1 MSENLIKTIKLG
13 FNNVKSKPQLWWTAL
28 LALLIVLG
36 FAVSANMFVSVAQD
50 AQDRLINVR
59 IGSIQDVLA
68 QFVPLHIDDQNLLQ
82 EKVNA
87 IASSNETITTF
98 KILKLDNDNAV
109 IVASLNKEDIGKVES
124 KFTESLS
131 FALRDHKNSYTFER
145 FSEERLFDT
154 VRAVVDDSGK
164 IIGSIVTTQTLSE
177 ADKLIDVSIKMS
189 IAILIGIVLLIMVLF
204 LRHSKII
211 DYISLYKKLKDVDQ
225 LKDDFIGMAS
235 HELRTPLSIIGG
247 YASLLDESPNINKD
261 DKDNLKKIGI
271 SIKHLN
277 GLISDMLDV
286 SRIEQGI
293 IEFDFEVLNPTS
305 LIEEMIEGF
314 KIQAELKNLKLNTN
328 ISEGGDIKIDQSKIK
343 QILNNI
349 IGNAVKYTKQG
360 NVEVNTR
367 TDGKDLIIRV
377 SDTGLGMNSE
387 EQENL
392 FKKFYRIKNDDT
404 AGIAGTGLGLWITK
418 QLVESM
424 DGTVEVQSIK
434 GVATHFILRFPLVK

>member
-225 LKDDFIGMAS
+225 LKDDFIGMA
-235 HELRTPLSIIGG
+235 
-247 YASLLDESPNINKD
+247 
-261 DKDNLKKIGI
+261 
-271 SIKHLN
+271 
-277 GLISDMLDV
+277 
-286 SRIEQGI
+286 
-293 IEFDFEVLNPTS
+293 
-305 LIEEMIEGF
+305 
-314 KIQAELKNLKLNTN
+314 
-328 ISEGGDIKIDQSKIK
+328 
-343 QILNNI
+343 
-349 IGNAVKYTKQG
+349 
-360 NVEVNTR
+360 
-367 TDGKDLIIRV
+367 
-377 SDTGLGMNSE
+377 
-387 EQENL
+387 
-392 FKKFYRIKNDDT
+392 
-404 AGIAGTGLGLWITK
+404 
-418 QLVESM
+418 
-424 DGTVEVQSIK
+424 
-434 GVATHFILRFPLVK
+434 